1 LHDKA
6 NIDYDHVD
14 IQHNPSVASLYEDAL
29 VYESGSAITSA
40 GALATSSGNK
50 TGRSPQGRPL
60 LKIVLTDRQ
69 TRCRRTIIHQR
80 YLVGSREQTHARKDL
95 EDQP

>member
-14 IQHNPSVASLYEDAL
+14 IQYNPSVAALYEDAL

-50 TGRSPQGRPL
+50 TGRSPQGQFTLALPL
-60 LKIVLTDRQ
+60 TQ
-69 TRCRRTIIHQR
+69 FN
-80 YLVGSREQTHARKDL
+80 
-95 EDQP
+95 